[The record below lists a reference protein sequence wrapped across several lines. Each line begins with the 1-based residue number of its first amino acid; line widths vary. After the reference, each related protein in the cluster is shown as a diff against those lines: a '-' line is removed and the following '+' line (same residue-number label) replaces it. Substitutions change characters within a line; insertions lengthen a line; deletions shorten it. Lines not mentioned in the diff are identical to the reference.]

1 MKRNKFLQGPVLPI
15 AAAALLA
22 MSVVG
27 STRAAFTKENNDSF
41 TAELRTKTLS
51 VALYEQTG
59 ESEARP
65 VAGQIAAASDDGA
78 GGTAA
83 STVGTLKIVSDD
95 DAKNFQI
102 GKKYSEKLTVVNNGT
117 YDEYVRVIVTRSW
130 LDENGN
136 KDTLLDPDMIELG
149 LENEKNWIEVP
160 SDNQVLG
167 NARKNT
173 EQTVYYYKYPL
184 KAKDSQSTG
193 ESEVTLINSVT
204 VSNKV
209 TTQVTETQSADASLA
224 GTITNVYDYNGKSFS
239 INVEVDAVQTHSAA
253 DAILGAWGVKA
264 TFGAD
269 GTTIASIA
277 TGTPEQ
283 EGSSENGSNP
293 TEQEGSSEN
302 GSNPPEKEGSSEN
315 GSNPPEQE
323 GSSEN
328 GSNSPENGSESG
340 SDEGGAVN
348 E

>member
-1 MKRNKFLQGPVLPI
+1 
-15 AAAALLA
+15 
-22 MSVVG
+22 
-27 STRAAFTKENNDSF
+27 
-41 TAELRTKTLS
+41 
-51 VALYEQTG
+51 
-59 ESEARP
+59 
-65 VAGQIAAASDDGA
+65 
-78 GGTAA
+78 
-83 STVGTLKIVSDD
+83 
-95 DAKNFQI
+95 
-102 GKKYSEKLTVVNNGT
+102 
-117 YDEYVRVIVTRSW
+117 
-130 LDENGN
+130 
-136 KDTLLDPDMIELG
+136 
-149 LENEKNWIEVP
+149 
-160 SDNQVLG
+160 
-167 NARKNT
+167 
-173 EQTVYYYKYPL
+173 
-184 KAKDSQSTG
+184 
-193 ESEVTLINSVT
+193 VTLINSVT

-209 TTQVTETQSADASLA
+209 TTQVTETQSADANLA